1 MRKLS
6 CSKYWIIFI
15 GLLLCVQSIIAK
27 EDFRTWTSSDG
38 RKLEAKFV
46 KRSGNKIKIV
56 NSSGKEFVLSLSRLS
71 KEDQQYVLDA
81 PLRESFKPPQSFSQG
96 KKGALVIASLK
107 GKVEV
112 QDRYETKPASAGQVV
127 TSQKSILTGT
137 DGSAVIIFTNGTSA
151 SIGPNTQ
158 LFFQNIWQREFRAS
172 SSRVSQIK
180 EETSPSRIAMELKMG
195 ELVVD
200 VKKLKKDS
208 SFLIDSPV
216 AAVGIRGTKFGF
228 SVSSS
233 GSSVAV
239 IEGEVVVLDSQK
251 KAVKLINNQK
261 FSGSQAGLK
270 SVGEI
275 PQKEARRINKSLG
288 EIEKVSEEFSLSQ
301 LKDYMVNQE
310 KFNNTSTAVT
320 DWMKEYN
327 RWVQNPSQY
336 GGLETLEEI
345 KDAYEKKSTSFT
357 LYREMLDFTPLATL
371 PNLRNLYCY
380 YTDINDF
387 RPLAKLTNI
396 TSLHLRKIDQSA
408 LNIISELK
416 NLTNLSFS
424 DSKITDLSPLTK
436 LAGLSTLYL
445 YDSNI
450 TDIRPL
456 TRMEKLEDLSLS
468 KVNQSDLEIISK
480 LKSLTNLYLRDSKIT
495 DLTPLTKLAGLST
508 LYLYDSN
515 ITDIRPLTRME
526 KLEDLSLFE
535 VNQSDLEIISKLKNL
550 TELDLYESKIT
561 DLSPLTKLADLR
573 RLYLEDSKITDIRPL
588 TRMAKLEHLSLFE
601 VNQSDLEIISELKN
615 LTYFYLYESK
625 ITDIRPLTKLT
636 KLKSLY
642 LRNCKLTD
650 EQKKELK
657 EALPDTRISD

>member
-172 SSRVSQIK
+172 SSKVSQIK

-288 EIEKVSEEFSLSQ
+288 EIEKVSEKFSLSQ

-310 KFNNTSTAVT
+310 KFNNTSTAGT

-456 TRMEKLEDLSLS
+456 TRMEKLEDLSL
-468 KVNQSDLEIISK
+468 
-480 LKSLTNLYLRDSKIT
+480 
-495 DLTPLTKLAGLST
+495 
-508 LYLYDSN
+508 
-515 ITDIRPLTRME
+515 
-526 KLEDLSLFE
+526 FE

-561 DLSPLTKLADLR
+561 DLSPLTKLAGLSTLYLRDSKITDLTPLTKLADLR

>member
-310 KFNNTSTAVT
+310 KFNNTSTAGT

-456 TRMEKLEDLSLS
+456 TRMEKLEDLSL
-468 KVNQSDLEIISK
+468 
-480 LKSLTNLYLRDSKIT
+480 
-495 DLTPLTKLAGLST
+495 
-508 LYLYDSN
+508 
-515 ITDIRPLTRME
+515 
-526 KLEDLSLFE
+526 FE

-561 DLSPLTKLADLR
+561 DLSPLTKLAGLSTLYLRDSKITDLTPLTKLADLR

>member
-1 MRKLS
+1 
-6 CSKYWIIFI
+6 
-15 GLLLCVQSIIAK
+15 
-27 EDFRTWTSSDG
+27 
-38 RKLEAKFV
+38 
-46 KRSGNKIKIV
+46 
-56 NSSGKEFVLSLSRLS
+56 
-71 KEDQQYVLDA
+71 
-81 PLRESFKPPQSFSQG
+81 
-96 KKGALVIASLK
+96 
-107 GKVEV
+107 VEV
-112 QDRYETKPASAGQVV
+112 QDRYETKPASVGQVV
-127 TSQKSILTGT
+127 TSQESILTGA

-151 SIGPNTQ
+151 SIGPDTQ

-456 TRMEKLEDLSLS
+456 TRMEKLEDLSL
-468 KVNQSDLEIISK
+468 
-480 LKSLTNLYLRDSKIT
+480 
-495 DLTPLTKLAGLST
+495 
-508 LYLYDSN
+508 
-515 ITDIRPLTRME
+515 
-526 KLEDLSLFE
+526 FE

-561 DLSPLTKLADLR
+561 DLSPLTKLAGLSTLYLRDSKITDLTPLTKLADLR